1 MKPLWVKLKPSY
13 KKTATQS
20 SLNFSK
26 QIKCLY
32 QMSFFHAISL
42 KQAQISLKN
51 LQVLQNSPIVS
62 FV

>member
-1 MKPLWVKLKPSY
+1 
-13 KKTATQS
+13 
-20 SLNFSK
+20 
-26 QIKCLY
+26 
-32 QMSFFHAISL
+32 MSFSHAISL